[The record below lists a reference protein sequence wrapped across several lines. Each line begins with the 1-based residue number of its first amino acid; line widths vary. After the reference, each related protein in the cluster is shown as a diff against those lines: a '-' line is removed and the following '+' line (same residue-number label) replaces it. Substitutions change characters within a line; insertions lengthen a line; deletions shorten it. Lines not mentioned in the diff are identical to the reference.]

1 MDTQFT
7 QMLELS
13 DAHAEESMLD
23 MLNNILKDGIMNEQ
37 MVNGSIVMQM
47 IKNRL
52 ILNSK
57 IKI

>member
-1 MDTQFT
+1 
-7 QMLELS
+7 MLELS